1 MILLWEPRYAWK
13 PSIIFLSFSNQVPQP
28 KFEANRSRMNY
39 DWTYIKQT
47 EITTLYILGWEPSV
61 DQESQSHRLP
71 APCRK
76 L

>member
-47 EITTLYILGWEPSV
+47 EITTLYILG
-61 DQESQSHRLP
+61 
-71 APCRK
+71 
-76 L
+76 